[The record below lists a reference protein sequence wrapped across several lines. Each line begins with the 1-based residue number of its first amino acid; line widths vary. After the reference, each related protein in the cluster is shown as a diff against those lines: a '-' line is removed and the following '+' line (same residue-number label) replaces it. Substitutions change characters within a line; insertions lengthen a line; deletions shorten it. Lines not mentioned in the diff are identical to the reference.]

1 MKTQKHNEGDLA
13 ELAVK
18 IEKNVVEDF
27 HKMAEYS
34 GLPLEELVVVAL
46 KRFRSSHA
54 DYMDIKL
61 DYP

>member
-1 MKTQKHNEGDLA
+1 MKTQKHNEGELA
-13 ELAVK
+13 ELTVK
-18 IEKNVVEDF
+18 IEKQVVEDF
-27 HKMAEYS
+27 NLMAENS